1 MYRDRQRNKI
11 RGKEEA
17 LELYVVVMYLGIVK
31 ILHLLFQKEK
41 FKGLKKKPGKFYY
54 RYCQGVHFKH
64 WGRRKE
70 DILKKNCLKNE
81 IGERLRDRTDIFMV
95 KEK

>member
-41 FKGLKKKPGKFYY
+41 FKGLKKKKKQESFIIGIVREFILNT
-54 RYCQGVHFKH
+54 GEEE
-64 WGRRKE
+64 RK
-70 DILKKNCLKNE
+70 
-81 IGERLRDRTDIFMV
+81 IF
-95 KEK
+95 